1 MKKSACYRGAALI
14 ALLSSIQAPAFAQ
27 GSDTA
32 VIQDDN
38 MLGDIIVTATRRSA
52 SQQNVGVAIT
62 AFDQEDLRERG
73 IDNIA
78 ALADATPGLKLVEA
92 TGGGVP
98 VIVIRGVGLQDFRIN
113 NTPTA
118 AIYVDEVY
126 QTSVAQAGFTFF
138 DLERLEL
145 LKGPQGGLYGRNT
158 TGGAIQVI
166 SNRPSLTE
174 TSGYV
179 ELGYARFGTFT
190 AEAAVGTPLVEDVA
204 GLRIAGR
211 IARGSSGYS
220 RGLPASQNWGEE
232 NRFGLRAML
241 RVKPASTVDLLL
253 KVHGGRDRSETP
265 LLRTVPIWAAGV
277 SAVPGIGSGAFSNF
291 VLGRADRAAICPD
304 ILAGNRPNPATC
316 ATLTGS
322 QGVPDGASVYD
333 TLSNP
338 LNRLDNSWFG
348 VSFDAQAEFGDSSL
362 RSITAYDEFEVGRFT
377 DWDATPLTF
386 QHIDYRSKIKAFSQ
400 ELRFAYIGPSVNF
413 QMGVNYARDT
423 LEENSTLFADTGVVP
438 LAFRTTSVFQP
449 YRQRTETVAAYTRL
463 DVRLAEQLTIVGEA
477 RYTYEQKDFAGG
489 TFLVDPNRFLVQ
501 VDRRAAFGDYSG
513 KLALEYR
520 PADDLLFYGS
530 ISRGYKSGGFFGGIA
545 TNAAQLDPYQ
555 PETVIAYEAGIKS
568 EFLNQRLRV
577 NTSIFQYDYSDLQ
590 GFGRETT
597 GAVQIQRLTNLG
609 DARIRGAE
617 LEIVAVP
624 VRGLTIS
631 ANATLLDGNITDSR
645 KTSSDSFGL
654 NTRNSFAGLNLTN
667 YSRWN
672 LGGVIRYEAPLGSG
686 LKAAFQADATYRSS
700 QDFSYIF
707 IPEERVLFREPGYAL
722 AGMRVSIGNEESGWE
737 IAGWVKNLSGKEYRS
752 TARTDS
758 FGGVFEVYGP
768 PATYG
773 VSARINF

>member
-1 MKKSACYRGAALI
+1 MAKSAYGMGVTFVALLCGAHAAAL
-14 ALLSSIQAPAFAQ
+14 AQGREDPAFEDRNA
-27 GSDTA
+27 
-32 VIQDDN
+32 I
-38 MLGDIIVTATRRSA
+38 GDIIVTATRRAA
-52 SQQNVGVAIT
+52 SQQDVGVAMA
-62 AFDQEDLRERG
+62 AFDQKGLRDRG

-78 ALADATPGLKLVEA
+78 ALADATPGIRLVEA

-138 DLERLEL
+138 DLERIEL

-174 TSGYV
+174 TSGYA

-190 AEAAVGTPLVEDVA
+190 AEGAVGTPVVKDVV

-211 IARGSSGYS
+211 VARATDGYTRS
-220 RGLPASQNWGEE
+220 LPANQNWGAE
-232 NRFGLRAML
+232 NRFGLRALL
-241 RVKPASTVDLLL
+241 RVQPAGNVDLLL

-265 LLRTVPIWAAGV
+265 LLRTVPIWAPGV

-304 ILAGNRPNPATC
+304 ILAGNRPNPTTC

-322 QGVPDGASVYD
+322 QGVPENASVYD

-348 VSFDAQAEFGDSSL
+348 VSFDAQAQFGDATL
-362 RSITAYDEFEVGRFT
+362 RSITAYDEFDVGRFT

-386 QHIDYRSKIKAFSQ
+386 QHIDYRSKIKAVSQ
-400 ELRFAYIGPSVNF
+400 ELRFALNGASVDF

-423 LEENSTLFADTGVVP
+423 LEETSTLFADTGVVP

-449 YRQRTETVAAYTRL
+449 YRQRTETIAAYTRL
-463 DVRLAEQLTIVGEA
+463 DVRLAEQLTVVGEA
-477 RYTYEQKDFAGG
+477 RYTYEEKDFAGG
-489 TFLVDPNRFLVQ
+489 TFLVDRNLFLVE
-501 VDRRAAFGDYSG
+501 VDRSAAFGDYSG

-520 PADDLLFYGS
+520 PADDVLLYGS
-530 ISRGYKSGGFFGGIA
+530 ISRGYKSGGFFGGFA
-545 TNAAQLDPYQ
+545 TNAAQLVPYE
-555 PETVIAYEAGIKS
+555 PETVIAYETGIKS
-568 EFLNQRLRV
+568 AFLDRRLRI
-577 NTSIFQYDYSDLQ
+577 NASAFQYDYSDLQ

-617 LEIVAVP
+617 LEIVAAP
-624 VRGLTIS
+624 VRGLSIS
-631 ANATLLDGNITDSR
+631 GNATLLDGKITDST

-654 NTRNSFAGLNLTN
+654 STRNGFAGLNLTN

-672 LGGVIRYEAPLGSG
+672 LGGLVRYEMPVGSR
-686 LKAAFQADATYRSS
+686 LEAAVQADATYRSS
-700 QDFSYIF
+700 QDFGYIF

-722 AGMRVSIGNEESGWE
+722 AGARVSIGDEAGGWE
-737 IAGWVKNLSGKEYRS
+737 VAAWAKNLFGEQYRTTS
-752 TARTDS
+752 RTDS
-758 FGGVFEVYGP
+758 FGGFFEVYGP